1 MQYSSQDRPKE
12 AFKLFNLY
20 QQKSIYF
27 KDNFIDLSLLSKLE
41 AAYSKIDVEVI
52 EETKKIAQ
60 VILHSNEKS
69 EMVLA

>member
-27 KDNFIDLSLLSKLE
+27 KDKFIDLSLLSKLE

-52 EETKKIAQ
+52 E
-60 VILHSNEKS
+60 
-69 EMVLA
+69 